1 MLTRFALLT
10 LKSAAGASPLRHPVH
25 KLADMKPPHSVRK
38 QNKPL
43 APELAS
49 GLQLYKMG
57 LLQEAEQAF
66 QTFLHKHPA
75 HADAL
80 HFCGLAV
87 HAQGRHLE
95 AARLIE
101 RAIARDAGRA
111 TFHLN
116 LALCLAALGQQAA
129 LHHLRIAVQIQPDS
143 VDAWF
148 NLGVLYSRDQD
159 HAAAIVSYRKVLAL
173 APDHPTALNNLGEL
187 LARMGQHD
195 EAARLL
201 GHALKLSPDF
211 TDAQYNLAHLIL
223 DEQAAKASQLLGQ
236 VIKARPQWVDAYRL
250 YAKAQAKNGDHA
262 AALDTLMQALEIA
275 PADPNLHNDLGLIQ
289 LEMGNLSA
297 SQQSFESALALE
309 PGHVHALYN
318 LAFSVK
324 AEENP
329 ALLEKLHAAIAHAGD
344 SSSELRAMLHFAAGH
359 LHEAGH
365 DYDAAFGEFEQANRL
380 KGAVYDASQVEAHF
394 AAIKAVFTPELF
406 ARYDCKYEET
416 PAVFIVGMPRSGT
429 TLTEQI
435 VASHPQ
441 AAGAG
446 ELLLFNQM
454 ANGLGTLLNS
464 GESYPACVPQLTCE
478 VIDQLA
484 KDYTQELIRRGGD
497 AVKISDKMP
506 GNFVHLGLIALIL
519 PHAKIIHCRRDPV
532 DTCVSCFTANF
543 TGYLPYV
550 YDLTHL
556 GHYYRCY
563 QDLMAHWAHVIL
575 NPIHTL
581 EYEHLIAD
589 PDREIRS
596 LLAFIGLP
604 WNVQC
609 LTPHRT
615 RRAVVTASNVQ
626 VRQPIYSHAVN
637 RSARYTHYLD
647 PLRHAL
653 AGPS

>member
-1 MLTRFALLT
+1 M
-10 LKSAAGASPLRHPVH
+10 KSPHP
-25 KLADMKPPHSVRK
+25 VRK
-38 QNKPL
+38 QKKPL
-43 APELAS
+43 PPELAS

-57 LLQEAEQAF
+57 LLKEAEQAF
-66 QTFLHKHPA
+66 QSFLHKHPA

-80 HFCGLAV
+80 HFCGLTI

-95 AARLIE
+95 GARLIE

-116 LALCLAALGQQAA
+116 LALCLAAVGQDSAA
-129 LHHLRIAVQIQPDS
+129 LHHLRLAAQVQPDL

-148 NLGVLYSRDQD
+148 NLGVLYSRNQD
-159 HAAAIVSYRKVLAL
+159 DAAAIASYRKALAL

-187 LARMGQHD
+187 LARMGQSD

-211 TDAQYNLAHLIL
+211 TDAQYNLARLIL

-250 YAKAQAKNGDHA
+250 YAKAQARNGDHA
-262 AALDTLMQALEIA
+262 AALDTLVEALEIA
-275 PADPNLHNDLGLIQ
+275 PADANLRNDLGLIQ
-289 LEMGNLSA
+289 LELGNLPA
-297 SQQSFESALALE
+297 SRQSFESALALD
-309 PGHVHALYN
+309 PGHIHALYN
-318 LAFSVK
+318 LTFSIK

-329 ALLEKLHAAIAHAGD
+329 ALLEKLHAAIGNAQDLSAD
-344 SSSELRAMLHFAAGH
+344 LRAMLHFAAGH
-359 LHEAGH
+359 LHEAGQ
-365 DYDAAFGEFEQANRL
+365 DYDAAFSEFEQANRL
-380 KGAVYDASQVEAHF
+380 KGAVYDAGQVEAHF

-406 ARYDCKYEET
+406 ARYDCNKEQT

-435 VASHPQ
+435 LASHPQ

-446 ELLLFNQM
+446 ELLLLNQM
-454 ANGLGTLLNS
+454 ANGLGRLLNS
-464 GESYPACVPQLTCE
+464 DESYPGCVPQLTCT

-497 AVKISDKMP
+497 ALKISDKMP

-519 PHAKIIHCRRDPV
+519 PHARIIHCRRDPL

-543 TGYLPYV
+543 TGYLPYA
-550 YDLTHL
+550 YDLANL

-563 QDLMAHWAHVIL
+563 QDLMAHWARVIP

-581 EYEHLIAD
+581 EYEHLIAN
-589 PDREIRS
+589 PEREIKR
-596 LLAFIGLP
+596 LIAFLGLP
-604 WNVQC
+604 WDVRC

-615 RRAVVTASNVQ
+615 PRAVLTASNVQ
-626 VRQPIYSHAVN
+626 VRQPIYRHAVD
-637 RSARYTHYLD
+637 RAARYARHLD
-647 PLRHAL
+647 PLRRAL
-653 AGPS
+653 VGAS